1 MKQIRE
7 SLVALFALLTTTTAL
22 ADTTQPEIGIVNRTN
37 CGTFWR
43 YDYNYETVDT
53 DGESPIVL
61 SAAIFM
67 SSNIHDKKVTAKG
80 CAITNHYTITSNT
93 HRATNVSGIFTL
105 EGALANSTHYF
116 IIESDGYGFGI
127 DVERNQKYLQGRA
140 TARIDIDAFLHQYT

>member
-1 MKQIRE
+1 MKKIRE

-22 ADTTQPEIGIVNRTN
+22 ADTIQPEIGIVNRTN

-93 HRATNVSGIFTL
+93 HRATNVS
-105 EGALANSTHYF
+105 
-116 IIESDGYGFGI
+116 
-127 DVERNQKYLQGRA
+127 
-140 TARIDIDAFLHQYT
+140 QYTLFYY